1 MKELEVGNRVRGSGS
16 SDTRGGYTGTVY
28 SIQGS
33 KATIKRDDKQ
43 HGGGEFIPDY
53 GSGWSVTKKSD
64 GTWGA
69 DTLSGT
75 LTIISEEG
83 CMGLKECF
91 ILSLAKE
98 PQKSFWKAGITN
110 GDDLLTDEGAKV
122 FLSWLLHNKFSED
135 FKKDVVDDLL
145 KDQNDKKA

>member
-1 MKELEVGNRVRGSGS
+1 
-16 SDTRGGYTGTVY
+16 
-28 SIQGS
+28 
-33 KATIKRDDKQ
+33 
-43 HGGGEFIPDY
+43 
-53 GSGWSVTKKSD
+53 
-64 GTWGA
+64 
-69 DTLSGT
+69 
-75 LTIISEEG
+75 
-83 CMGLKECF
+83 MGLKECF